1 MLHLNISTKNKETGR
16 QFLFC
21 LLIVILVSSVSFFKA
36 ADVIVSFLKVIG

>member
-1 MLHLNISTKNKETGR
+1 
-16 QFLFC
+16 